1 MSSIYCASR
10 RLRRAPIM
18 LALIAGVFASAC
30 SQIPMDDPQALAEQ
44 AERDYAALPDEKF
57 PVPAVRSR
65 RFKEQYARREV
76 AYKTAE
82 PVGTIIVDPGTYHL
96 YLVTAPGKA
105 MRYGIGVGREGFGW
119 SGTARIARKSEW
131 PRWTPPAEMIA
142 REPRLEP
149 YRNGMEASID
159 NPLGARAM
167 YLFQGDKDTLYRIH
181 GTNDPYS
188 IGKNVSSG
196 CVRLTN
202 QDVIDL
208 YSRVKVGSKVIVR
221 EATPASS

>member
-1 MSSIYCASR
+1 MSSMYCASR
-10 RLRRAPIM
+10 MPRRASLM
-18 LALIAGVFASAC
+18 LLVAVGLFASAC
-30 SQIPMDDPQALAEQ
+30 SQIPMDDPQALLDRAEV
-44 AERDYAALPDEKF
+44 DYAALPDEKF
-57 PVPAVRSR
+57 PVPAVRSK
-65 RFKEQYARREV
+65 RFKEKFARREV
-76 AYKTAE
+76 AFKSPE
-82 PVGTIIVDPGTYHL
+82 PVGTVIVDPGAYHL

-119 SGTARIARKSEW
+119 SGTARIARKAPW

-149 YRNGMEASID
+149 YRNGMEPSLE

-167 YLFQGDKDTLYRIH
+167 YLFEGNRDTLYRIH
-181 GTNDPYS
+181 GTNDPWS

-208 YSRVKVGSKVIVR
+208 YSRVKPGAKVVVR
-221 EATPASS
+221 ATAVSS